1 MKIRLLGNIFQTLW
15 TTQKLTISATS
26 KRQNNSDRT
35 RKWKKRR
42 KRRKK
47 VYFWRTITYGAI
59 ILAMIFEKKAAS
71 LYLCLLIFINQLSRQ
86 MVKSSEKSNSSWPL
100 SYITPKKRRPR
111 PFTIIFPYLVFAVTA
126 TLNDKVK
133 SLFFLLD
140 FPILSM

>member
-47 VYFWRTITYGAI
+47 VYFWRTI
-59 ILAMIFEKKAAS
+59 LAMIFEMKAAS